1 MIRRFDFEDEIVRTL
16 ACVPM
21 AVRRKLDRVGLKV
34 SMEQW
39 QALSQGDRLAIC
51 HLPSGSREECDVLE
65 AFVCEAVERHSGSK
79 PAALNP
85 EQRAAADPPDQPPA
99 QVVEHARSNGVAL
112 GPYEW
117 SRLDEDER
125 YALVKLGG
133 NSNAKKFFPAALKE
147 ILGRRQP

>member
-21 AVRRKLDRVGLKV
+21 AVRRKLDRVGVKV

-39 QALSQGDRLAIC
+39 QALSQADRLAIC
-51 HLPSGSREECDVLE
+51 HLPSGSREECEVLE
-65 AFVCEAVERHSGSK
+65 TFVREAVERQSGSK
-79 PAALNP
+79 PAELSA
-85 EQRAAADPPDQPPA
+85 EQRATADPPDKPPA
-99 QVVEHARSNGVAL
+99 EVVEHARANGVAL

-133 NSNAKKFFPAALKE
+133 NSTPKKFFPAALKE
-147 ILGRRQP
+147 IVGRRQP

>member
-39 QALSQGDRLAIC
+39 QALSQADRLAIC
-51 HLPSGSREECDVLE
+51 HLPSGSREECEVFEL
-65 AFVCEAVERHSGSK
+65 FVGEAVERQSGSK
-79 PAALNP
+79 PAPLSTD
-85 EQRAAADPPDQPPA
+85 QRAMAEPPDKPPA
-99 QVVEHARSNGVAL
+99 QVVEHAHANGIAL

-117 SRLDEDER
+117 SKLDDDER

-133 NSNAKKFFPAALKE
+133 NSNAKTFFPAALKE
-147 ILGRRQP
+147 IMGRART